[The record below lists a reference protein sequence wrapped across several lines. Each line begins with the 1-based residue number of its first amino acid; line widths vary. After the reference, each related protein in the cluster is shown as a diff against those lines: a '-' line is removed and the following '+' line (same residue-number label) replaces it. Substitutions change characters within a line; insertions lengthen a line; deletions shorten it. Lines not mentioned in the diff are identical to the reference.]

1 MGAQPPDR
9 RALIAGLA
17 ALGAAARRAAA
28 IGGARRI
35 IEMGQSASRLQDL
48 PDPDR
53 TTSGYEPPAR
63 LTAVLDIYKRMTG
76 AVLVGGAGPYPFVAD
91 TGANQSVISAELAAK
106 LELPLG
112 PTRSR

>member
-9 RALIAGLA
+9 RALMAGLA
-17 ALGAAARRAAA
+17 ALGAAAPGLLPSAARAA
-28 IGGARRI
+28 I

-53 TTSGYEPPAR
+53 TTSGYEPPER

-76 AVLVGGAGPYPFVAD
+76 AGAGRRRRPYPVRRRHRREPVGDLRRIGRQARSCRW
-91 TGANQSVISAELAAK
+91 A
-106 LELPLG
+106 
-112 PTRSR
+112 TRSR